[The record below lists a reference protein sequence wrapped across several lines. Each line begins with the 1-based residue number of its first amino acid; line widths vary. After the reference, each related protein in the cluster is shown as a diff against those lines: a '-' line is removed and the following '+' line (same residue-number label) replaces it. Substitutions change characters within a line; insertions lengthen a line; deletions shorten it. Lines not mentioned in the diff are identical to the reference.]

1 MHRTPPRVLGHGSER
16 IPNVLPLPIEL
27 DVSMGGRPFKFRAM
41 WKAIEFLTG
50 SDVNPFAPPPSILSS
65 YTLDVAS

>member
-41 WKAIEFLTG
+41 
-50 SDVNPFAPPPSILSS
+50 
-65 YTLDVAS
+65 